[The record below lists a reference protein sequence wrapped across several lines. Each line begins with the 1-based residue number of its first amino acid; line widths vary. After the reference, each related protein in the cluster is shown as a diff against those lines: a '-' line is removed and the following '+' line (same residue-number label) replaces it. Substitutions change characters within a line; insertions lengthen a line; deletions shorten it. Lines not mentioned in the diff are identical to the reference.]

1 MTALSPPLLAFDTSD
16 PAFVRLPWA
25 RYEEIRARGGVVFNE
40 RVNRWMVSDFAPAKM
55 ILTDTERFGSEK
67 GQAEQAGVFGGP
79 TMEFYD
85 GPHHDRIRAIWSHDF
100 RAKDLA
106 GLRPMIADIIGR
118 RLEPVLARLRDGDTV
133 EIVSEL
139 TRGIPTEVIARML
152 GIEATMVDQFSAWS
166 DAMGASAEG
175 YTNPGQRG
183 QDLIAAGQRATAELN
198 AYLREEIT
206 RLRHSAADEPGLIA
220 AMVRHQY
227 ARNHMTEQEV
237 VAGNTQLVFA
247 GNETTAKLLAQ
258 IVVTLGEDPE
268 QRRAVREDRS
278 LIAAAVEEVHRYET
292 ITHSVFRDVIA
303 DDVTVA
309 GVAIPAGARI
319 TLLLGAANRD
329 PSRWEHA
336 DQFDVSRPKLSHLGF
351 AFGLHSCLGMNLA
364 RLEAQIFLEQL
375 LDALPDWQVQAPVD
389 FGTNYAVR
397 GPTAV
402 RVSASASRA
411 STFD

>member
-1 MTALSPPLLAFDTSD
+1 MTAVSPPLLAFDTAD
-16 PAFVRLPWA
+16 PAFVRSPWA

-55 ILTDTERFGSEK
+55 ILTSTERFGSER
-67 GQAEQAGVFGGP
+67 GQAEQASVFGGP

-100 RAKDLA
+100 RSKDLA
-106 GLRPMIADIIGR
+106 ALRPMITGIIER
-118 RLEPVLARLRDGDTV
+118 RLEPVLARLRAGDTV

-139 TRGIPTEVIARML
+139 TRGIPTKVIARML
-152 GIEATMVDQFSAWS
+152 GIEPAMVDQFSVWS

-175 YTNPGQRG
+175 YTNPGERG
-183 QDLIAAGQRATAELN
+183 DQLIAEGRRATDELN
-198 AYLREEIT
+198 AYLSEEIA
-206 RLRHSAADEPGLIA
+206 RLRDCPQDEPGLIA
-220 AMVRHQY
+220 TMVRHQY
-227 ARNHMTEQEV
+227 ARDHMTEQEV

-258 IVVTLGEDPE
+258 IVLTLAEHPD
-268 QRRAVREDRS
+268 QRRAIRQDRS

-303 DDVTVA
+303 DDASVV

-329 PSRWEHA
+329 PRRWDRA
-336 DQFDVSRPKLSHLGF
+336 DRFDVSRPKLSHLGF

-364 RLEAQIFLEQL
+364 RLEAQIFLSEL
-375 LDALPDWQVQAPVD
+375 IDALPDWEVHSPVD
-389 FGTNYAVR
+389 YGTNYAVR
-397 GPTAV
+397 GPAAV
-402 RVSASASRA
+402 RVCAS
-411 STFD
+411 

>member
-1 MTALSPPLLAFDTSD
+1 MTAARVPQLAFDTAD

-25 RYEEIRARGGVVFNE
+25 RYAEIRARGGVVFNE

-55 ILTDTERFGSEK
+55 ILTTTERFGSEN

-85 GPHHDRIRAIWSHDF
+85 GAHHDRIRAIWSHDF
-100 RAKDLA
+100 RTKDLA
-106 GLRPMIADIIGR
+106 ALRPMIADIIRR
-118 RLEPVLARLRDGDTV
+118 RLEPVAARLRAGETV

-152 GIEATMVDQFSAWS
+152 GISADMVDQFSAWS
-166 DAMGASAEG
+166 DAMGASTEG
-175 YTNPGQRG
+175 YTNPGERG
-183 QDLIAAGQRATAELN
+183 EALIAAGRRATAELN
-198 AYLREEIT
+198 AYLRAEIT
-206 RLRHSAADEPGLIA
+206 RLRDSAADEPGLIA
-220 AMVRHQY
+220 TMVRHSY
-227 ARNHMTEQEV
+227 AREYMTEQEV
-237 VAGNTQLVFA
+237 VASNTQLVFA

-258 IVVTLGEDPE
+258 IVLTLAEHPD
-268 QRRAVREDRS
+268 QRRAVEADRS

-292 ITHSVFRDVIA
+292 ITHSVFRDVTT
-303 DDVTVA
+303 DDATVA

-329 PSRWEHA
+329 PRRWERA
-336 DQFDVSRPKLSHLGF
+336 DEFDVSRPKLSHLGF

-364 RLEAQIFLEQL
+364 RLEAQVFLDEL
-375 LDALPDWQVQAPVD
+375 LDALPNWAVDSPVD
-389 FGTNYAVR
+389 YGTNYAVR

-402 RVSASASRA
+402 CVCA
-411 STFD
+411 T

>member
-1 MTALSPPLLAFDTSD
+1 MTAASPPRLAFDTAD

-55 ILTDTERFGSEK
+55 IMTHTELFGSEK
-67 GQAEQAGVFGGP
+67 GQVEQAGVFGGP

-106 GLRPMIADIIGR
+106 ALRTMITGIIRR
-118 RLEPVLARLRDGDTV
+118 RLEPVLARLRSGDTV

-152 GIEATMVDQFSAWS
+152 GIESGMVDQFSAWS

-183 QDLIAAGQRATAELN
+183 DALITAGRRATAELN
-198 AYLREEIT
+198 AYLREEIG
-206 RLRHSAADEPGLIA
+206 RLRDSSADEPGLIA
-220 AMVRHQY
+220 TMVRHQY
-227 ARNHMTEQEV
+227 ARDHMTEQEV

-258 IVVTLGEDPE
+258 IVVTLADHPD
-268 QRRAVREDRS
+268 QRRAVRADRS
-278 LIAAAVEEVHRYET
+278 LIPAAVEEVHRYET

-303 DDVTVA
+303 DDVSVA
-309 GVAIPAGARI
+309 GVAIPSGARI

-329 PSRWEHA
+329 PLRWERP
-336 DQFDVSRPKLSHLGF
+336 DQFDVSRPKLSHLGY

-364 RLEAQIFLEQL
+364 RLEAQIFLEEL
-375 LDALPDWQVQAPVD
+375 IDALPDWQVGSPVD

-397 GPTAV
+397 GPAAV
-402 RVSASASRA
+402 RVSAS
-411 STFD
+411 